1 MRYNQT
7 KYWVFNPSSISI
19 LKDLWTIFPTV
30 YNMTIMFATFQFS
43 MSLATNITYNPLTW
57 LILVKILIFIPN
69 FNFDSKRPLNYLPND
84 ISMIIFNGVQFSM
97 ISTTKNCLKSPKKL
111 ILVKVLSFV
120 FNVFFDSKRPLNYIT
135 IPYLVTFLQT
145 AKSS

>member
-1 MRYNQT
+1 
-7 KYWVFNPSSISI
+7 
-19 LKDLWTIFPTV
+19 
-30 YNMTIMFATFQFS
+30 MTIMFATFQFS

-97 ISTTKNCLKSPKKL
+97 ISTTKNCLKYPKML
-111 ILVKVLSFV
+111 ILVKVLILV
-120 FNVFFDSKRPLNYIT
+120 FNVYFDSKRPLNYIT